1 MLPKYT
7 TTIRVGASADV
18 DEVGVVAAGV
28 VPVGTGLVAVGVV
41 GVQAAWMNGPRL

>member
-18 DEVGVVAAGV
+18 DEVGVGAGV

-41 GVQAAWMNGPRL
+41 GVQAARMNGPRL